1 MTFMLI
7 TKTPFSRSGCWLFYT
22 RASLRIA
29 GGGEA
34 RARSIVLNLG
44 LSLCALRPLFL
55 PAPLRREHGGGEHD
69 HERGANRDAAGE
81 AGEKD
86 RDGVHAVLI
95 RAHRSKALRPAARL
109 PSYLSLRVQ
118 VSGPPRTRQR
128 VDSVPGGSAPAGGVD
143 YSVFPALR
151 MCKHKVASTDSHW
164 VGCNSELLHLARRRA
179 DDDHH
184 RTVSHTEMC
193 WTMASQF
200 CGPLRGPSLSIG

>member
-7 TKTPFSRSGCWLFYT
+7 TKTPFSRSGCWLFDT

-95 RAHRSKALRPAARL
+95 RAHRSKALRPAAGSFRVRCRIG
-109 PSYLSLRVQ
+109 LRPN
-118 VSGPPRTRQR
+118 SNMSRTGQR
-128 VDSVPGGSAPAGGVD
+128 VDSVP
-143 YSVFPALR
+143 R
-151 MCKHKVASTDSHW
+151 RIR
-164 VGCNSELLHLARRRA
+164 ARRGHA
-179 DDDHH
+179 
-184 RTVSHTEMC
+184 VSVIR
-193 WTMASQF
+193 
-200 CGPLRGPSLSIG
+200 L